1 VLIIQQIADSVLAYV
16 RRRARSDLAQ
26 LLVPERILVRTM
38 PHAKVQA
45 MTVWADPVHA
55 IVVNRGLMLFVY
67 RVARAIAPHMIVRG
81 PQDPSPPPEGDTVGI
96 ITQLVDWLSSPVN
109 APIAEDWP
117 AGPREIRTA
126 ENIATASE
134 RFVLSHES
142 RDRALLE
149 SVERMLWKAPSAVL
163 EAIVANL
170 MSKEEYLRPGHRP
183 ARPTANGSDGT
194 SSHTS
199 SVATF
204 RPASVRR
211 SAYTP

>member
-1 VLIIQQIADSVLAYV
+1 MTQADDGFDFLDFLARGREIPVTFDQPDDSDVLIIQQIADSVLAYV

-81 PQDPSPPPEGDTVGI
+81 PQDPPPPPEGDTVGI

-134 RFVLSHES
+134 RFVLS
-142 RDRALLE
+142 LE
-149 SVERMLWKAPSAVL
+149 TARCSKASNGCCGRRRAPS
-163 EAIVANL
+163 
-170 MSKEEYLRPGHRP
+170 S
-183 ARPTANGSDGT
+183 
-194 SSHTS
+194 
-199 SVATF
+199 
-204 RPASVRR
+204 RR
-211 SAYTP
+211 SSPT